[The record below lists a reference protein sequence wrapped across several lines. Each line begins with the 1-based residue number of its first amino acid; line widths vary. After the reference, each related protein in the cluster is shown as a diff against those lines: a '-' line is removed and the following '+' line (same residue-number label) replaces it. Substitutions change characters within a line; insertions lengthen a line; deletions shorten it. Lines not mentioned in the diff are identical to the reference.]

1 MKLVVIGGGIA
12 GLAAAHRAVELAR
25 ESGRTSD
32 LTLIEARDRLG
43 GTIQTERV
51 DGFTVETGPDSFL
64 SEKPWAL
71 ALCRRLGVEDQLI
84 RTDDRYRKV
93 FVWRA
98 GRLHPLPDGF
108 QLLAPTRF
116 APFATSGLFSWPG
129 KLRMAMD
136 LVLPRGGTGDDES
149 LGAFVRRRLGAEAL
163 ERVAQPLVAGIYTA
177 DPDEL
182 SLAATMPRFLEL
194 ERRERSLILGLWR
207 AAKKAPL
214 PGTSGAR
221 WSLFVTFK
229 NGMQQMVDTLAA
241 RLPDSAV
248 QLKTRVTGIERAGAG
263 WRVGVGGGGFE
274 ADAVIVAAESHG
286 AARLL
291 RYVDPQ
297 ITTLLG
303 DIPYASSATVSLG
316 YRREDV
322 PHALDAFGFVVPR
335 TEGRALLAA
344 TFSSVKYPG
353 RAPDGFVLIRCFL
366 GGALDAAMLDR
377 GDAELIAQAR
387 EELRAALGLT
397 ATPVLTRL
405 ARHPASMPQYLV
417 GHLARV
423 EAIEHRVASLPGLV
437 LAGGAYRGVGIADC
451 VRSGEAAAEAAL
463 GVTADRSSG
472 PHQAK

>member
-1 MKLVVIGGGIA
+1 MKLVVVGGGIA
-12 GLAAAHRAVELAR
+12 GLAAAQRATELAR
-25 ESGRTSD
+25 ERGRT
-32 LTLIEARDRLG
+32 LELRVLEARDRLG
-43 GTIQTERV
+43 GTIDTERV
-51 DGFTVETGPDSFL
+51 DGFTIESGPDSFL

-71 ALCRRLGVEDQLI
+71 ALCRRLGVEDQLL
-84 RTDDRYRKV
+84 RTDDRHRKV
-93 FVWRA
+93 YVWRA

-116 APFATSGLFSWPG
+116 RPFLATSLFSWAG

-136 LVLPRGGTGDDES
+136 LVLPRGGSGDDES
-149 LGAFVRRRLGAEAL
+149 LGAFVRRRLGTEAL

-207 AAKKAPL
+207 AARKTPQ

-229 NGMQQMVDTLAA
+229 DGMKQMVDALAA

-248 QLKTRVTGIERAGAG
+248 QLRTRVTGIERAGER
-263 WRVGVGGGGFE
+263 WRVGIGGGGFD
-274 ADAVIVAAESHG
+274 ADAVIVATESHG
-286 AARLL
+286 ASRLL

-297 ITTLLG
+297 IAMLLG

-353 RAPDGFVLIRCFL
+353 RAPAGHVLIRGFL
-366 GGALDAAMLDR
+366 GGALDAALVDR
-377 GDAELIAQAR
+377 RDDELIDRAR
-387 EELRAALGLT
+387 DDLRAALGIT
-397 ATPVLTRL
+397 AAPRLTRL
-405 ARHPASMPQYLV
+405 FRHPASMPQYRV

-423 EAIEHRVASLPGLV
+423 ETIDTRVGSMPGLF

-463 GVTADRSSG
+463 TPGR
-472 PHQAK
+472 